1 MRKKTLKDIELDGRR
16 LLMRVD
22 FNVPL
27 GSDGDVADDTRI
39 RAALPSIE
47 YAASQ
52 GASIV
57 LMSHLGRPKGRKDPG
72 KSLKVVAYHLGEITS
87 HPVKFVDDCI
97 GPGVDEKVASLK
109 PGEILL
115 LENLR
120 FYNEETSNDPEFSE
134 KLAAYGDIFAND
146 AFGTA
151 HRAHASTE
159 GVCRFFDEKVA
170 GLLMEKELETLER
183 LLAEPARPFI
193 VVLGGAKVSTKMGLI
208 KNLLEKVDRIIIG
221 GGMAFTFFKSVGL
234 EIGDSLLDESYMEMC
249 REVMEISGKNEKKR
263 IYLPVDCVVASD
275 ITSNS
280 QHKTVSTGDMPEGWS
295 GVDIGQSTIE
305 VFVNELKEAGTI
317 FWNGPMGIFEI
328 PEYANGTRMIA
339 RAIVEATEKGAISV
353 VGGGDSVAAL
363 NQMHLLDR
371 ISHVSTGGGASLEL
385 LEGKALPGV
394 EALSDR
400 DLSKQS
406 V

>member
-1 MRKKTLKDIELDGRR
+1 
-16 LLMRVD
+16 V
-22 FNVPL
+22 
-27 GSDGDVADDTRI
+27 S
-39 RAALPSIE
+39 
-47 YAASQ
+47 
-52 GASIV
+52 
-57 LMSHLGRPKGRKDPG
+57 
-72 KSLKVVAYHLGEITS
+72 
-87 HPVKFVDDCI
+87 
-97 GPGVDEKVASLK
+97 SLK

-120 FYNEETSNDPEFSE
+120 FYDEETSNDPGFSE
-134 KLAAYGDIFAND
+134 KLAAHGDVFAND

-183 LLAEPARPFI
+183 LLSKPERPF
-193 VVLGGAKVSTKMGLI
+193 VAVLGGAKVSTKMGLI

-234 EIGDSLLDESYMEMC
+234 EIGESLLDESYMEMC
-249 REVMEISGKNEKKR
+249 REVMEISGKSEKKR
-263 IYLPVDCVVASD
+263 IYLPVDCVVTDDVS
-275 ITSNS
+275 SNS
-280 QHKTVSTGDMPEGWS
+280 QRKTVSTGDMPEGWS
-295 GVDIGQSTIE
+295 GVDIGEATIE

-328 PEYANGTRMIA
+328 PEYASGTRMVA
-339 RAIVEATEKGAISV
+339 RAIVEATERGAISV

-363 NQMHLLDR
+363 NQMHMLDR

-394 EALSDR
+394 EALNDR